1 MRNIQILE
9 AQPKDLNEIKG
20 LMLQALQT
28 DPKAFSSDYSDYAN
42 NSNEW
47 WNNYLFGY
55 LYKHNA
61 KMLIAQN
68 DNKLVGMIGV
78 LYDTKKRR
86 KHVASIVWF
95 FVESNFRKEG
105 IGKRLLT
112 SMIEDIKMVPYIKK
126 INLLVNAPQEKAIS
140 IYKSFGFKISGT
152 LRQELLIND
161 EFIDEHIMEL
171 FI

>member
-1 MRNIQILE
+1 MNDIQILE
-9 AQPKDLNEIKG
+9 AQPKDLHEIKS

-61 KMLIAQN
+61 KMLIALIN
-68 DNKLVGMIGV
+68 NKIVGMIGV
-78 LYDTKKRR
+78 LYDTKNRR

-95 FVESNFRKEG
+95 FVDSDFRKEG

-112 SMIEDIKMVPYIKK
+112 SMIEDIKKVPYIKK
-126 INLLVNAPQEKAIS
+126 INLLVNTPQEKAIN

-152 LRQELLIND
+152 LKQELLINN

>member
-78 LYDTKKRR
+78 LYDKKKRR

>member
-1 MRNIQILE
+1 MSNIQILE